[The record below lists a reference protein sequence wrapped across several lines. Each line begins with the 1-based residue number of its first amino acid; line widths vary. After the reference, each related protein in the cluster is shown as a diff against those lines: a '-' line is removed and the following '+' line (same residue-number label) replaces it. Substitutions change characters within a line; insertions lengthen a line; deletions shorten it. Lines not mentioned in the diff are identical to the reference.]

1 MEAEAL
7 VETMAYRL
15 ASVHLARNLLRGC
28 LTRFTTLAYL
38 LVEVDKWLDSD
49 LSESQLMLA
58 TLPNMHAGE
67 KAYLLRNLQ
76 AELQTQALLKKL
88 V

>member
-15 ASVHLARNLLRGC
+15 ASVHLARNLLRGW

-38 LVEVDKWLDSD
+38 LVEVESEISEISD
-49 LSESQLMLA
+49 FSEGQLMVA
-58 TLPNMHAGE
+58 TLPNMHAEE
-67 KAYLLRNLQ
+67 KA
-76 AELQTQALLKKL
+76 
-88 V
+88 